1 MGQFNCSQNMGND
14 KVLFMRIQIAVVA
27 IAVILIA
34 GENLEAV
41 ADSQSSTEDGT
52 SSIVTTKPT
61 LQIKGEYAKYGDYIG
76 LTPVENQ
83 SVEFSQRIVKDIQ
96 IRFVNTKDQL
106 LDDKGQPIK
115 GRTQKEFIIGLLKLK
130 PGEVFR
136 EDLLEADLQRL
147 RRLESFN
154 EVNVYRQEDVKSVNL
169 IYEIKERNFPSLI
182 LGGGSNEDVGLFGRL
197 GYKDENISG
206 LNDKLDTTVQISG
219 KDVQFN
225 GQFTSRYRPQEPNRL
240 GYSIRAFR
248 NRNISGT
255 FNEDIRLSNG
265 DKVREGRFGGSVG
278 VLRSFDEWDAAISL
292 NYTRISLRDRDYK
305 VAQVDSLG
313 NPLSVSG
320 TGIDDLF
327 TVLFSISKDQ
337 RDRREN
343 PTQGSILTLSTEQ
356 AIPIGLGNISSNRLQ
371 GDYIQYLP
379 VSWIGNG
386 RPTDNPEMLAIN
398 FQIGTTIGDFPPA
411 DAFNIGGLDSVRG
424 YGYGKVASGRSYGLA
439 SVEYRFPISYSIG
452 GVLFTD
458 FASDFGSSET
468 VLGEPG
474 VLRDKPGSGFG
485 YGLGLRVKSSFG
497 LIRGDLGI
505 SDRGELRFEV
515 TTGQRF

>member
-1 MGQFNCSQNMGND
+1 
-14 KVLFMRIQIAVVA
+14 MRIQITVVA
-27 IAVILIA
+27 IAVMLVS
-34 GENLEAV
+34 GENPGAL
-41 ADSQSSTEDGT
+41 ADSQSSTEDGAGNILMPEP
-52 SSIVTTKPT
+52 S
-61 LQIKGEYAKYGDYIG
+61 LQREGSYAKYGDYIG
-76 LTPVENQ
+76 STPVDTQ
-83 SVEFSQRIVKDIQ
+83 SVEFSQRIVKEIQ
-96 IRFVNTKDQL
+96 IRFINNKDQL
-106 LDDKGQPIK
+106 VDDKGQPIK
-115 GRTQKEFIIGLLKLK
+115 GRTQKDFIIGLLKLK
-130 PGEVFR
+130 PGQVFR

-154 EVNVYRQEDVKSVNL
+154 EVNVYREEDSSSVNL
-169 IYEIKERNFPSLI
+169 IYEIKERSFPSLI
-182 LGGGSNEDVGLFGRL
+182 FGGGNNDDVGLYGRV
-197 GYKDENISG
+197 GYKDENVSG
-206 LNDKLDTTVQISG
+206 LNDQLNTTVQISG

-225 GQFTSRYRPQEPNRL
+225 GQFTSRYRSDEPNRL
-240 GYSIRAFR
+240 GYTIRGFR

-255 FNEDIRLSNG
+255 FNDDIRLSNG

-278 VLRSFDEWDAAISL
+278 VLRTFDQWDAAINL
-292 NYTRISLRDRDYK
+292 NYTRISLRDREYN
-305 VAQVDSLG
+305 VAQVDRLG

-327 TVLFSISKDQ
+327 TVSFAVSRDQ
-337 RDRREN
+337 RDRRDN

-398 FQIGTTIGDFPPA
+398 LQIGTTIGNFPPA

-424 YGYGKVASGRSYGLA
+424 YGYGKVASGRSYGLV
-439 SVEYRFPISYSIG
+439 SVEYRFPIFQSIG

-458 FASDFGSSET
+458 LASDFGSSET

-474 VLRDKPGSGFG
+474 VQRDKPGSGFG

-497 LIRGDLGI
+497 LIRGDFGI
-505 SDRGELRFEV
+505 SDQGEFRFEV

>member
-1 MGQFNCSQNMGND
+1 
-14 KVLFMRIQIAVVA
+14 MRIQIAVVA
-27 IAVILIA
+27 IAVMLIN
-34 GENLEAV
+34 GENPEAL
-41 ADSQSSTEDGT
+41 ANSQSSTEDGNGN
-52 SSIVTTKPT
+52 ILLPEPT
-61 LQIKGEYAKYGDYIG
+61 FNIEGGYVKYGDYIG
-76 LTPVENQ
+76 STPVDTQ

-96 IRFVNTKDQL
+96 IRFINDKDQL
-106 LDDKGQPIK
+106 LDDQGQPIK
-115 GRTQKEFIIGLLKLK
+115 GRTQKSFIISLLKLK
-130 PGEVFR
+130 PGQVFR
-136 EDLLEADLQRL
+136 EDLLQADLQRL

-154 EVNVYRQEDVKSVNL
+154 EVNVYREEDPQSVNI
-169 IYEIKERNFPSLI
+169 IYEIKERGFPSLI
-182 LGGGSNEDVGLFGRL
+182 LGGGSNEDVGLFGRV
-197 GYKDENISG
+197 GYKDANISG
-206 LNDKLDTTVQISG
+206 LNDQLDTTVQISG

-225 GQFTSRYRPQEPNRL
+225 GQFTSRYRPEEPNRL
-240 GYSIRAFR
+240 GYSIRGFR
-248 NRNISGT
+248 SRNISGT
-255 FNEDIRLSNG
+255 FNDDIRLSNG

-278 VLRSFDEWDAAISL
+278 VLQSFDEWDTAISF
-292 NYTRISLRDRDYK
+292 NYTRISLRDREYD
-305 VAQVDSLG
+305 VAQVDRLG
-313 NPLSVSG
+313 SPLSVSG

-327 TVLFSISKDQ
+327 TLSFAVSRDQ
-337 RDRREN
+337 RDRRDN

-386 RPTDNPEMLAIN
+386 RPTDNPEMIAIN
-398 FQIGTTIGDFPPA
+398 LQIGTTIGNFPPA

-424 YGYGKVASGRSYGLA
+424 YGYGKVASGRTYGLA
-439 SVEYRFPISYSIG
+439 SLEYRFPILQSIG

-458 FASDFGSSET
+458 LASDFGSSET

-505 SDRGELRFEV
+505 SDQGEVRFEV